1 MTTPR
6 PGSPDFFREREDRSF
21 VEWIERWLP
30 SLRSDITLEDAIASN
45 ESFAYLTRL
54 VGTDRKQ
61 RLADAVP
68 DEGVLILAEPRVL
81 PMWVETFDRAGH
93 SDVRSES
100 ILRARGW
107 SEGEEISMTAAVTNS
122 VHTLII
128 ETTFS
133 DKTKSHETASNIGYR
148 FEGSNL
154 GRVITVAHFMLEGTK
169 IPRETSSALKA
180 LNRSSARRRKEPIPV
195 VWYPRMEPEA
205 FDILDRER
213 DRLLGR

>member
-1 MTTPR
+1 MMSPAH
-6 PGSPDFFREREDRSF
+6 GSPDFWREQQERNF
-21 VEWIERWLP
+21 VGWIERWLP
-30 SLRSDITLEDAIASN
+30 SLRSDITLEDAITTN

-61 RLADAVP
+61 KLADAVP

-81 PMWVETFDRAGH
+81 PMWVETFNRAGH

-100 ILRARGW
+100 IHRARGW
-107 SEGEEISMTAAVTNS
+107 SEGEEVSMTAAVTNS

-133 DKTKSHETASNIGYR
+133 DSTKAYETARDIGYR

-154 GRVITVAHFMLEGTK
+154 GRVITVAHFMLEGRK
-169 IPRETSSALKA
+169 IPRETSTALKV
-180 LNRSSARRRKEPIPV
+180 LNRSSARRHKETIPV

-205 FDILDRER
+205 FDILGRER
-213 DRLLGR
+213 ERLLGR